1 MALLSEDAAVLAV
14 NEACCRLLDR
24 PAAALEGMPWLELIE
39 AGQRPSTA
47 AQLQQLLAGAQC
59 SLQQPTRL
67 LQADGQ
73 HLELLL
79 LASCLRSGGSCQL
92 LLQLLPATGTA
103 SPQRLALAELEPEPE
118 PLLLHTVLSHIDA
131 LVYVKDRE
139 GCYLYANHAA
149 ERRLNPG
156 GDGVLGRRDAD
167 LLPADVVAAIR
178 QVDEQVFRLGAPC
191 CYEQSLPDGAGPAR
205 VYLTNKLLYRQ
216 PGQPDRLIG
225 FSTDITELRSA
236 TKQLTASEEH
246 FRLLAANSTDVV
258 FRLSH
263 EGRILWVSPSL
274 TTALG
279 WRPEQWIGHLGTE
292 FLVHSGASDTYR
304 ANMAT
309 LAAGGSTRARDQVI
323 ASDGSIHWVETLASP
338 YRNASGQLDGIVA
351 SFRTIDQQV
360 AAEQQLQLLA
370 TTDGLTGIANR
381 RHLDVLIGQAIQRA
395 DRYGEALCLILCD
408 IDNFKAINDQHGH
421 HSGDQLLI
429 TFSARIQQ
437 QLRSS
442 DAFGRW
448 GGEEF
453 LLLVPHCSADAGLS
467 LARQLREL
475 VAANP
480 FPQAGRVTASFGVAE
495 RLPQEPEEAWLQRV
509 DAALYAAKA
518 AGRNQVRGA

>member
-1 MALLSEDAAVLAV
+1 LRALAPAILAL
-14 NEACCRLLDR
+14 ATLL
-24 PAAALEGMPWLELIE
+24 EK
-39 AGQRPSTA
+39 TA
-47 AQLQQLLAGAQC
+47 AQQAQQ
-59 SLQQPTRL
+59 
-67 LQADGQ
+67 
-73 HLELLL
+73 
-79 LASCLRSGGSCQL
+79 
-92 LLQLLPATGTA
+92 
-103 SPQRLALAELEPEPE
+103 LALADAFREAAYRFELASREPGCLARSG
-118 PLLLHTVLSHIDA
+118 LLF
-131 LVYVKDRE
+131 
-139 GCYLYANHAA
+139 GPAA
-149 ERRLNPG
+149 EQARLIAEAEAYRKG
-156 GDGVLGRRDAD
+156 AD
-167 LLPADVVAAIR
+167 DMARGMSRSPFFEGAVPADVVAAIR

-246 FRLLAANSTDVV
+246 FRLLAANVTDVV

-274 TTALG
+274 TAALG

-292 FLVHSGASDTYR
+292 FLVHGGASDTYR
-304 ANMAT
+304 ANMTT

-323 ASDGSIHWVETLASP
+323 ASDGSFHWVETLASP
-338 YRNASGQLDGIVA
+338 YRNASGQLDGIAA

-360 AAEQQLQLLA
+360 AAEQQLQKLA

-395 DRYGEALCLILCD
+395 DRYGETLCLILCD

-421 HSGDQLLI
+421 HSGDQVLI
-429 TFSARIQQ
+429 TFAARIQR

-453 LLLVPHCSADAGLS
+453 LILVPHCSADAALC
-467 LARQLREL
+467 LAHQLREL
-475 VAANP
+475 VAAKP

-495 RLPQEPEEAWLQRV
+495 RLPEEPEEAWLQRV

-518 AGRNQVRGA
+518 AGRNQVCGD

>member
-24 PAAALEGMPWLELIE
+24 PAAALEGMPWPELIE
-39 AGQRPSTA
+39 AGQRQSA
-47 AQLQQLLAGAQC
+47 AALLEQLLSGCQC

-67 LQADGQ
+67 LQGDGQ
-73 HLELLL
+73 PLELLL
-79 LASCLRSGGSCQL
+79 LASCLRSGGRSQL
-92 LLQLLPATGTA
+92 LMQLLPAAPTK
-103 SPQRLALAELEPEPE
+103 SPQRLALAELEPEPS
-118 PLLLHTVLSHIDA
+118 LLHSVLSHIDA

-139 GCYLYANHAA
+139 GCYLYANPAA
-149 ERRLNPG
+149 ARRLNPG

-191 CYEQSLPDGAGPAR
+191 CYEQTLPDGAGPAR
-205 VYLTNKLLYRQ
+205 VYFTNKLLYSQ

-225 FSTDITELRSA
+225 FSTDITELRRA
-236 TKQLTASEEH
+236 TKQLSASEEH

-263 EGRILWVSPSL
+263 EGLILWVSPSL
-274 TTALG
+274 TAALG
-279 WRPEQWIGHLGTE
+279 WQPEEWIGHLGTE
-292 FLVHSGASDTYR
+292 FLVHGGKPDTYR
-304 ANMAT
+304 ANMAI
-309 LAAGGSTRARDQVI
+309 LQAGGSTRARDQVR
-323 ASDGSIHWVETLASP
+323 ARDGAIHWVETLASP
-338 YRNASGQLDGIVA
+338 YRNASGRLDGIVA

-360 AAEQQLQLLA
+360 ATEQQLQKLA

-381 RHLDVLIGQAIQRA
+381 RHLDVLIGQAIKRA
-395 DRYGEALCLILCD
+395 DRYSEALCLILCD
-408 IDNFKAINDQHGH
+408 VDHFKTINDRHGH
-421 HSGDQLLI
+421 HCGDQVLI
-429 TFSARIQQ
+429 AFTARIQQ

-453 LLLVPHCSADAGLS
+453 LILVPHSSAAAALS
-467 LARQLREL
+467 LARKLCQLI
-475 VAANP
+475 AASP

-518 AGRNQVRGA
+518 AGRNCVRGA

>member
-1 MALLSEDAAVLAV
+1 MALLSKDAAVLAV
-14 NEACCRLLDR
+14 NQACCRLLDR
-24 PAAALEGMPWLELIE
+24 PA
-39 AGQRPSTA
+39 A

-92 LLQLLPATGTA
+92 LLQLLPATGT
-103 SPQRLALAELEPEPE
+103 E
-118 PLLLHTVLSHIDA
+118 SHIDA

-149 ERRLNPG
+149 ARRLNPG

-236 TKQLTASEEH
+236 TKQITASEEH

-351 SFRTIDQQV
+351 SFLTIDQQV
-360 AAEQQLQLLA
+360 ASPASP
-370 TTDGLTGIANR
+370 IA
-381 RHLDVLIGQAIQRA
+381 AIST
-395 DRYGEALCLILCD
+395 C
-408 IDNFKAINDQHGH
+408 
-421 HSGDQLLI
+421 
-429 TFSARIQQ
+429 
-437 QLRSS
+437 
-442 DAFGRW
+442 
-448 GGEEF
+448 
-453 LLLVPHCSADAGLS
+453 
-467 LARQLREL
+467 
-475 VAANP
+475 
-480 FPQAGRVTASFGVAE
+480 
-495 RLPQEPEEAWLQRV
+495 
-509 DAALYAAKA
+509 
-518 AGRNQVRGA
+518 